1 MLAMTGGY
9 TFSLLWLGLA
19 VLLTGMAALARARSV
34 SPAPVRADRTE
45 EVSVR
50 DAGA

>member
-19 VLLTGMAALARARSV
+19 VLLTGMAALAGH
-34 SPAPVRADRTE
+34 AP
-45 EVSVR
+45 
-50 DAGA
+50 